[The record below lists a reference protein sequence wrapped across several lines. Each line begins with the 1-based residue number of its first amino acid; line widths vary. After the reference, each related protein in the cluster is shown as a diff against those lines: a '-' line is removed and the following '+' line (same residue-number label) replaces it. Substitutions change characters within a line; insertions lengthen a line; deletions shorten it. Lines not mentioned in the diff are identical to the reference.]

1 MIIAK
6 ATNSTAKIFTKA
18 MPILSGLII
27 AIKDVLKKW
36 GAWYDLGTWLVNNS
50 YVDIIALDK

>member
-27 AIKDVLKKW
+27 AIKNVLKCGEPGMIW
-36 GAWYDLGTWLVNNS
+36 EPGSL
-50 YVDIIALDK
+50 IIGMLIL